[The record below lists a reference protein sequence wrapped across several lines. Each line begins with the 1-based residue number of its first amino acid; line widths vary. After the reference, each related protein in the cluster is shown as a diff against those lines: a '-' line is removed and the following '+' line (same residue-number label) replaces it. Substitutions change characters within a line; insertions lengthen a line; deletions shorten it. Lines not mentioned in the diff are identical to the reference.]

1 MKHRE
6 QPRPFLFVDDGFPES
21 REYADN
27 YVALADEQ
35 PRSWLRSLL
44 WRCRKIATRG
54 AQPSGALLPR
64 DGRSPSVV

>member
-6 QPRPFLFVDDGFPES
+6 QPRPFLFIDDGFPES

-27 YVALADEQ
+27 YVALADER

-44 WRCRKIATRG
+44 SRCRKAATREALPAG
-54 AQPSGALLPR
+54 AALPC
-64 DGRSPSVV
+64 DGRTPTAA